1 MPELRRDYFTNRL
14 VITNTERG
22 NRGTEFYKDEV
33 SDSGKCF
40 ACEHVSSAK
49 KPFSPVATNHPQ
61 GLAVNF
67 EEAGEKSNNNHLAL
81 IASAKHGDL
90 FQKLAVETIAKVL
103 TLAQENTKTMYSRKE
118 TNFVLLFAR
127 YGHCAGAVTSHPNLE
142 LLALP
147 EIPPIV
153 AEEIQAAEKSRQ
165 DFDVCPMCRVVS
177 VELGGPRQ
185 LISTSYY
192 IAFAPWAPTSSHEFW
207 ISPRTHQT
215 SFLRS
220 TEREINDLALVLRST
235 LGGLNAALGNA
246 PFTMVFHSTNEKSN
260 EHHWH
265 IEVHPKMR
273 NWGSL
278 EKGLDV
284 FLNDVPPETT
294 GEVLGRASRKELA
307 ELVGVI

>member
-1 MPELRRDYFTNRL
+1 MPDLRRGSFTNRL
-14 VITNTERG
+14 VITNIEGG
-22 NRGTEFYKDEV
+22 NRGAEFSKEEV
-33 SDSGKCF
+33 SDSSRCF
-40 ACEHVSSAK
+40 ACEHVSGAK
-49 KPFSPVATNHPQ
+49 KPFSPTMTNHPQ
-61 GLAVNF
+61 SLAGNF
-67 EEAGEKSNNNHLAL
+67 EEATSNNSHLA
-81 IASAKHGDL
+81 IVASVKHDDL

-103 TLAQENTKTMYSRKE
+103 TLAQENMKTMYSKKG

-127 YGHCAGAVTSHPNLE
+127 YGRHAGAVTSHPNLE

-153 AEEIQAAEKSRQ
+153 AEEIQTAEKSRH

-207 ISPRTHQT
+207 IFPRTHQT

-235 LGGLNAALGNA
+235 LGGLNAALGSV
-246 PFTMVFHSTNEKSN
+246 PFTMIFHSTNEKSSG
-260 EHHWH
+260 HHWH
-265 IEVHPKMR
+265 IEVHPKLKG
-273 NWGSL
+273 WGSL

>member
-1 MPELRRDYFTNRL
+1 VSELRRDYFTNRL

-22 NRGTEFYKDEV
+22 NRGTEFTKEEA

-40 ACEHVSSAK
+40 ACEHVSGTK
-49 KPFSPVATNHPQ
+49 KPFSPVAIDHPQ
-61 GLAVNF
+61 GLAGNF
-67 EEAGEKSNNNHLAL
+67 EEASKTLSNNHLAL
-81 IASAKHGDL
+81 IASPKHDDL

-103 TLAQENTKTMYSRKE
+103 MLAQENMKSMYSKKE

-127 YGHCAGAVTSHPNLE
+127 HGYHAGAPTSHPNLE

-147 EIPPIV
+147 QIPPIV
-153 AEEIQAAEKSRQ
+153 AEEIQTAEKSRQ

-207 ISPRTHQT
+207 ISPKAHQT

-235 LGGLNAALGNA
+235 LGGLSAALGSVS
-246 PFTMVFHSTNEKSN
+246 FTMIFHSTNEKSS

-265 IEVHPKMR
+265 IEVHPKLKD
-273 NWGSL
+273 WGSL
-278 EKGLDV
+278 ERGLDV
-284 FLNDVPPETT
+284 FLNDIPPETT